1 MKLALP
7 DPLPRFRSRVLTVS
21 IRPRGVGKGFYQSP
35 SRPTWAS
42 AIRFSGVVVHAT
54 YSWR

>member
-42 AIRFSGVVVHAT
+42 AIHFSEVVVHAT